1 MGSRSLKHV
10 ALVKGGGPATETRAW
25 WRWAVQAL
33 AVAFVV
39 VLLVLLALR
48 LVTEGRGNG
57 LARAVAAGQAPA
69 APDFRL
75 PRLDGHGSLDLSS
88 LRGKVVL
95 LNFWASWCVP
105 CKEEAP
111 RLEAA
116 WLRWRDRGVVFLGLD
131 AQDFRSDARTFLRRH
146 GITYPN
152 VHDGPGSTLPR
163 YGVSGFPETWFV
175 SRPGKLVVEH
185 ANGPLTSR
193 QIDRDLRRALRK

>member
-1 MGSRSLKHV
+1 MGGRSIRHV
-10 ALVKGGGPATETRAW
+10 ALVTGGGPATETRPW
-25 WRWAVQAL
+25 WRSAVQAL

-39 VLLVLLALR
+39 VLLVLLAWR
-48 LVTEGRGNG
+48 LVNEGQGNG
-57 LARAVAAGQAPA
+57 LAKAVAAGQAPA

-75 PRLDGHGSLDLSS
+75 SRLDGHGTLDLSS

-105 CKEEAP
+105 CKQEAP

-131 AQDFRSDARTFLRRH
+131 AQDFRSDARNFLRRH
-146 GITYPN
+146 GITYTN
-152 VHDGPGSTLPR
+152 VHDGPGNTLPR

-175 SRPGKLVVEH
+175 SRSGKLVVEH
-185 ANGPLTSR
+185 ANGPLTSQ